1 MLNHWDE
8 GVWDTPSD
16 PHKAGYEGGLGSL
29 FGTHPRVGGYGE
41 KPGLAKQTLHSPH
54 GMEFPWNSVTGPYMS
69 CKLPDAAEISSG
81 GLLWLALAPSQA
93 PHTQSKD
100 PKGIFVSPSNACP
113 AHRFLHRQSGLQL
126 RARGGASTGQDRG
139 MVTSG
144 QVSAWLPSQW
154 DRTWPPGW
162 CLGTD
167 GGGTGMGITGKG
179 GGSSRS

>member
-8 GVWDTPSD
+8 GVWGTPVVPVTPIRLVLKGVWGLSLGPTQGSGVVERSLD
-16 PHKAGYEGGLGSL
+16 WQSRRETGEG
-29 FGTHPRVGGYGE
+29 
-41 KPGLAKQTLHSPH
+41 AD
-54 GMEFPWNSVTGPYMS
+54 TGPYMS
-69 CKLPDAAEISSG
+69 CKLPNAAEISSG

-100 PKGIFVSPSNACP
+100 PKGIFVSPSNTCP

-154 DRTWPPGW
+154 DRTWPPGR